1 MVMTPSSRRTT
12 RRSPGNTKQHHFH
25 LPAPMWWLIALLLLA
40 ALVTKLPFIEQ
51 DEAGQIKLAEWRIL
65 KLNKE
70 LDDLNSAEQYAL
82 LAKRTGYF
90 PCFSCPD
97 AERIRLQ
104 RGQVWKYGATTKG
117 EWGRYSKTLQSKNLL
132 YVIQFTGT
140 LEQCLMEEKRK
151 IYNYALLPENLQRP
165 LPLMR
170 PPGNKRDS

>member
-1 MVMTPSSRRTT
+1 MTPSRRRAT
-12 RRSPGNTKQHHFH
+12 RRSPGNTNKTPFY
-25 LPAPMWWLIALLLLA
+25 LPAPLQWLAALLLIA
-40 ALVTKLPFIEQ
+40 AIVTKLPFIER

-70 LDDLNSAEQYAL
+70 LDDLHSAEQYAL
-82 LAKRTGYF
+82 LAKRAGYF
-90 PCFSCPD
+90 PCYSCPD
-97 AERIRLQ
+97 TERIWLQ

-117 EWGRYSKTLQSKNLL
+117 EWGRYAKTLRGKNLV

-151 IYNYALLPENLQRP
+151 IYHYALLPENLTRP
-165 LPLMR
+165 VPLMR